1 MPVTFDPLM
10 SYLLIALFLYIL
22 YRFVT
27 GFIIPVARTTSQVKQ
42 QFRTMKEQMEQAQQQ
57 YQQQNA
63 QQPQQTSKPGAMGKY
78 DIEGEYIPF
87 EDVK

>member
-1 MPVTFDPLM
+1 MTFILWA
-10 SYLLIALFLYIL
+10 IVAFIL

-27 GFIIPVARTTSQVKQ
+27 GFLIPVVRTTSQVKK
-42 QFRTMKEQMEQAQQQ
+42 QFNAMRQQMEQAQQQ
-57 YQQQNA
+57 YQQQYQQQA
-63 QQPQQTSKPGAMGKY
+63 QGAQATQQTNAPGTKGKY

>member
-1 MPVTFDPLM
+1 MTFILWA
-10 SYLLIALFLYIL
+10 IVAFIL

-27 GFIIPVARTTSQVKQ
+27 GFLIPVVRTTSQVKK
-42 QFRTMKEQMEQAQQQ
+42 QFNAMRQQMEQAQQQ
-57 YQQQNA
+57 YQQQA
-63 QQPQQTSKPGAMGKY
+63 QGAQTTQQTNAPGTKGKY

>member
-1 MPVTFDPLM
+1 MTYVLWAVLAF
-10 SYLLIALFLYIL
+10 IL

-27 GFIIPVARTTSQVKQ
+27 GFLIPVVRTTSQVKK
-42 QFRTMKEQMEQAQQQ
+42 QFNAMRQQMEQAQQQ
-57 YQQQNA
+57 YQQQAQAAQASRPSNA
-63 QQPQQTSKPGAMGKY
+63 PGAKGKY